1 MNFGFLMNEIF
12 LMDYEELFFLAG
24 SILSL
29 LLTCC
34 YTSYFIK
41 LLQKRINFIDI
52 PIISLFFC
60 YLNNYV
66 FFAYSKFILHDS
78 MNFFYFISTIISAF
92 LIILYL
98 IIEFNKEKVDSILNI
113 LFFIA
118 ASLSID
124 KLLFKELNHEDKIKI
139 CCNYSTYGLLFGF
152 MINIY
157 RAIHI
162 KSNNILNLYIGII
175 LIFLCGCYYG
185 YGFYYKE
192 IQFIYP
198 NLIGILFGFFY
209 IALFQ
214 CLKSKYSKDFGG
226 ADSVIDIDNKNENEE
241 GKDSKK

>member
-1 MNFGFLMNEIF
+1 MNFGFLMKEIF
-12 LMDYEELFFLAG
+12 IMDNEELFFLTG

-34 YTSYFIK
+34 YISYFIK
-41 LLQKRINFIDI
+41 ILQKKINFIDI

-66 FFAYSKFILHDS
+66 FYAYSKFILHDS
-78 MNFFYFISTIISAF
+78 MKFFYFISTIISAF

-98 IIEFNKEKVDSILNI
+98 IIEFNKEKVDATLNI

-118 ASLSID
+118 ASLAID

-139 CCNYSTYGLLFGF
+139 CCNYSTYGLLFGL
-152 MINIY
+152 MISIY
-157 RAIHI
+157 RAIYI
-162 KSNNILNLYIGII
+162 KSNNNLNLYIGII

-185 YGFYYKE
+185 YGYYYKE
-192 IQFIYP
+192 MEFIYP

-209 IALFQ
+209 IVFFH
-214 CLKSKYSKDFGG
+214 CLKSKYSKNFGR
-226 ADSVIDIDNKNENEE
+226 AESVIEIENKNEN
-241 GKDSKK
+241 